1 MYIWQ
6 FQILV
11 EACGLLVAAFGI
23 QFPDKPPPP
32 LPCWE
37 CGVLATGP
45 PEKFP
50 HSLDYSCV
58 GRHIV
63 KIYLMAILSKRID
76 KLNIAPINIP
86 TVFFLQKLTS

>member
-1 MYIWQ
+1 MPVPHGVFFLIKKIYIWQ

-23 QFPDKPPPP
+23 QFPEKPPPP

-50 HSLDYSCV
+50 YSLDYSYV
-58 GRHIV
+58 GAGFKIV
-63 KIYLMAILSKRID
+63 KYESNNFVLPLLR
-76 KLNIAPINIP
+76 L
-86 TVFFLQKLTS
+86 L